1 MILEN
6 IVMVIGLIGLGSLSK
21 RSGIFPENTPDV
33 LNKFILNI
41 SLPAIIV
48 ISIPQLIFD
57 SNMLVPVAV
66 HWGAFLFHVAVLYG
80 VCKLLKFSR
89 SVFGALLIVTTLGNT
104 AFLGIPM
111 VKTFLGVDAVPY
123 AVLYDQLG
131 SGIGYIILGAFVLPR
146 FVGKSVGNPKEVF
159 MGLLKFPP
167 FVALVLGFIFMSVPM
182 PHVLESYLAAIA
194 STLIPCAMI
203 AVGFQM
209 KYRLPKSTL
218 YPMGVG
224 LFIKLLI
231 VPVVTWFFVS
241 SAGGESIAAK
251 TSILQSGMPPM
262 ITAGAMVMAEKLE
275 IDLCTSLVGYGLFF
289 SFITLSAINF
299 LQ

>member
-1 MILEN
+1 VILEN
-6 IVMVIGLIGLGSLSK
+6 IVLVMGLIGLGSVSK
-21 RSGIFPENTPDV
+21 RSGIFPENTPEV

-41 SLPAIIV
+41 SLPAIII
-48 ISIPQLIFD
+48 ISIPSLVFD
-57 SNMLVPVAV
+57 SNMLLPVAI
-66 HWGAFLFHVAVLYG
+66 HWGAFLFHVAILYF
-80 VCKLLKFSR
+80 VCKILKFSG

-111 VKTFLGVDAVPY
+111 INTFLGVQAVPY

-146 FVGKSVGNPKEVF
+146 FVGKKVGNPKEVF
-159 MGLLKFPP
+159 IGLLKFPP
-167 FVALVLGFIFMSVPM
+167 FVALVLGFVFMNIQM
-182 PHVLESYLAAIA
+182 PKVLENYLSSIS

-209 KYRLPKSTL
+209 KYRLPRSTL

-231 VPVVTWFFVS
+231 IPFVTLLVVTLV
-241 SAGGESIAAK
+241 AGDSLAAK

-275 IDLCTSLVGYGLFF
+275 VDLCTSLVGYGLFF
-289 SFITLSAINF
+289 SFLTLSLVNIF
-299 LQ
+299 L